1 MVQKCV
7 MVHDN
12 PPLRQGMIAVLYE
25 KKFRGVRPALLQI
38 KREYLEIITTS
49 FCSPMAG
56 DLSLEIILVRG
67 TDSRIGSL
75 ERDLMGKRG
84 VRSARL
90 MLIPS

>member
-1 MVQKCV
+1 MVQKCA
-7 MVHDN
+7 MVHEC

-25 KKFRGVRPALLQI
+25 KEIRGVRPALLQV
-38 KREYLEIITTS
+38 KREYREIITTS
-49 FCSPMAG
+49 FYSPMAG

-90 MLIPS
+90 MLIAS